1 MPYMRYHPNAGH
13 HGGKFVGFLIGC
25 LVGCLAGLVIGW
37 ALGVLLAPHR
47 GDITRRKVAR
57 KAGQTRDQVVEKV
70 EDLMVHRREDKV
82 AEDGE
87 DSDS

>member
-1 MPYMRYHPNAGH
+1 MPYMRYHP
-13 HGGKFVGFLIGC
+13 HGNGAGKFVGFL
-25 LVGCLAGLVIGW
+25 VGCLGGLVIGW

-57 KAGQTRDQVVEKV
+57 KAGKTRDQVVEKV